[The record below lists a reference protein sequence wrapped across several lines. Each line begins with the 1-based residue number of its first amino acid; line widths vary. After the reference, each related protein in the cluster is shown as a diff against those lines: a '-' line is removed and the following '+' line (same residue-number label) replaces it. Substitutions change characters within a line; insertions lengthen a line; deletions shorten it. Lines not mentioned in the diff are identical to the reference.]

1 MKPRYFADY
10 LNCTTSR
17 EKHFDDCAASYHPV
31 LWIFTFGPAARTAE
45 EEHGQPRCRFCR
57 FNYVSVSALAAMLR
71 SFCAQSASISEI
83 SHGSTHELFLISKT
97 KGNLAGMRR
106 THSPNSKER
115 KHNLKA
121 SEDVAFI
128 REKTYTLPITLARGL
143 RMRARTKRGKK
154 RRRKGKPGGV
164 LFREKTYT
172 LPITLEEG

>member
-1 MKPRYFADY
+1 MQNFKQCSTLQKTMLNIIETRYFADY

-71 SFCAQSASISEI
+71 SFCAQAASISAI
-83 SHGSTHELFLISKT
+83 SHGSIHELFLISKT

-121 SEDVAFI
+121 SEDVAAWKC
-128 REKTYTLPITLARGL
+128 ET
-143 RMRARTKRGKK
+143 MRFGNSAGR
-154 RRRKGKPGGV
+154 
-164 LFREKTYT
+164 
-172 LPITLEEG
+172 